1 MDDQRRP
8 PVPDGVD
15 ESVWMELPI
24 SICQQLVG
32 EVGAPAS
39 PASPTFIDPE
49 FPPSRVS
56 LSGLETSPEFERQ
69 ANKTEALSCHCKMQA
84 RLNTVRKDGKN
95 QGKLFYGCRKRQCGF
110 FMWAPENTIG
120 PYVLRRS
127 NFGKGMRWQRF
138 SPSKGWT
145 LVKPTIGFSSLDVK
159 QGSVGD
165 CWFLSALAVLAE
177 RPDLI
182 NQVALTQEPS
192 DIGKYSFR
200 LFIDGQWQVYD
211 IDDHLPMKGDLPA
224 FSQTSRD
231 QLWVPLLEKA
241 YAKAHGSYWSISGG
255 EIAEAMLEL
264 TACPTETISFSSS
277 TFDSN
282 ETWERLVSFSSSQF
296 PMGCATATGG
306 DGLVGMH
313 AYSILEVKT
322 LTGLLPG
329 IQTKMHEYFPR
340 KRIPSADTSQP
351 RPQDNV
357 EDHIADDGSLRV
369 LRIRNPWGKR
379 EWKGAW
385 GGNSEMWTPKLR
397 KLLNKGDKNDGTFW
411 MSYPDFLLRFT
422 LVDVCKAHM
431 NWKSTVVPNV
441 GLGGCV
447 VLRASENAWA
457 YIMFVQKSS
466 RGRSLRS
473 AQISM
478 ALCRRR
484 EGKVASVTK
493 TVHGG
498 CVRDAHFEV
507 MLEASS
513 SYENSGED
521 YVIWPFSFD
530 PKTPTGFS
538 LSICILS
545 SKAVEVERLDE
556 DSTPTEH
563 ISGVL
568 LRSLKSMQMLTTV
581 YSEDKSARLE
591 VFGEGS
597 SKFFLVSNAKE
608 EAQVVSLS
616 VTAPFMRQY
625 RPPQRKDSTGS
636 PSGVLIP
643 PRTSRLVFVLLI
655 NDSLMV
661 VGEEVPDAAAIFAIN
676 SIRLRPFLED
686 GLEHEVECPPLMMP
700 VPY

>member
-1 MDDQRRP
+1 MDKLRRP

-15 ESVWMELPI
+15 EGVWMELPVP
-24 SICQQLVG
+24 ICLQIVG
-32 EVGAPAS
+32 EVGAPATPATPATPAS

-56 LSGLETSPEFERQ
+56 LSGQETSAEIERQ
-69 ANKTEALSCHCKMQA
+69 ANKPAALSCHCKMQA

-95 QGKLFYGCRKRQCGF
+95 HGKLFYGCRKRQCGF

-120 PYVLRRS
+120 PYALRRS
-127 NFGKGMRWQRF
+127 KFGKGMRWQRF
-138 SPSKGWT
+138 PPSKGWT
-145 LVKPTIGFSSLDVK
+145 VVKPTLGFCSLDVK

-182 NQVALTQEPS
+182 NQVVLRQEPS
-192 DIGKYSFR
+192 GVGKYSFR
-200 LFIDGQWQVYD
+200 LFIDGQWRVYD

-264 TACPTETISFSSS
+264 TACPTETISFSST

-282 ETWERLVSFSSSQF
+282 ETWERLVSFSSSHF

-340 KRIPSADTSQP
+340 KRIPSVDTSSQP
-351 RPQDNV
+351 PPPDNV
-357 EDHIADDGSLRV
+357 EEQIADDGSLRV
-369 LRIRNPWGKR
+369 LRIRNPWGKY

-385 GGNSEMWTPKLR
+385 GSNSDMWTPELR
-397 KLLNKGDKNDGTFW
+397 KLLDKGDKNDGTFW
-411 MSYPDFLLRFT
+411 MSYHDFLIRFA

-431 NWKSTVVPNV
+431 NWESRVVTNV
-441 GLGGCV
+441 RLGEGV

-457 YIMFVQKSS
+457 YIMFVQKST

-507 MLEASS
+507 MLKASS
-513 SYENSGED
+513 SDEISAED

-530 PKTPTGFS
+530 PKIPQGFC
-538 LSICILS
+538 LSICVLS
-545 SKAVEVERLDE
+545 SKAVEVERLE
-556 DSTPTEH
+556 EGSTPTEY
-563 ISGVL
+563 ISRVL
-568 LRSLKSMQMLTTV
+568 LRSFRSMHMLTSV
-581 YSEDKSARLE
+581 YSDDKNARLD
-591 VFGEGS
+591 VFGEGP
-597 SKFFLVSNAKE
+597 SKLFLVSNAKE
-608 EAQVVSLS
+608 ESQLVSLS
-616 VTAPFMRQY
+616 VSTITSCSAIRNCILLKSSSAFLLGDCSVHAAVPATPAR
-625 RPPQRKDSTGS
+625 RRNWESVGCLDSIADGTSCTCS
-636 PSGVLIP
+636 PVQ
-643 PRTSRLVFVLLI
+643 
-655 NDSLMV
+655 
-661 VGEEVPDAAAIFAIN
+661 
-676 SIRLRPFLED
+676 
-686 GLEHEVECPPLMMP
+686 
-700 VPY
+700 